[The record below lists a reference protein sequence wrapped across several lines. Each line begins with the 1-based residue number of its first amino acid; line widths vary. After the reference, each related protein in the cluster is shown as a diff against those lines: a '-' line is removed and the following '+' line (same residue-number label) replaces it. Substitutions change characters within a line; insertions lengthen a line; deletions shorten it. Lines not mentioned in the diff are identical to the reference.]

1 MIFSVL
7 NMPFSVFPSAARFCS
22 GPIKIFHGG
31 GGGGGGGSGGGGG
44 GGGGGSGG
52 WRQGKRSSTWTSGEH
67 VGFDTWREVLED
79 AEGRRLTVLD
89 LSNSQ
94 EWLNRS
100 LDGRT

>member
-1 MIFSVL
+1 MHALVLSKKIMAISINHMIFSVL

-52 WRQGKRSSTWTSGEH
+52 
-67 VGFDTWREVLED
+67 
-79 AEGRRLTVLD
+79 
-89 LSNSQ
+89 
-94 EWLNRS
+94 
-100 LDGRT
+100 